1 MKIRVPCVPRKSCES
16 QALGAGLFS
25 HSHVHPYA
33 RVPVCVQSSD
43 FLSDMVISGSK
54 GVVMQYT
61 PKARQADD
69 VRAFCGAATV
79 LVHAVVI
86 LKVRADVHVNRAQG
100 KERHPSDPPALLTR
114 ARGGTQGVDWQES
127 YSIAD
132 DGKRLPSFDGVKL
145 KDADAK
151 SWNLKAISML
161 NLDTKRKKYILAVG
175 TEGYCGI
182 YDGIKWTR
190 KTNGLPTSHTYEAA
204 YMPTKDTM
212 IIATGDGKIYKS
224 SNAGD
229 DFKLIG
235 AEEGMK
241 DVFDTWGADLGGRSV
256 IKMAGESCLA
266 QIG

>member
-1 MKIRVPCVPRKSCES
+1 
-16 QALGAGLFS
+16 
-25 HSHVHPYA
+25 
-33 RVPVCVQSSD
+33 
-43 FLSDMVISGSK
+43 
-54 GVVMQYT
+54 
-61 PKARQADD
+61 
-69 VRAFCGAATV
+69 
-79 LVHAVVI
+79 
-86 LKVRADVHVNRAQG
+86 
-100 KERHPSDPPALLTR
+100 
-114 ARGGTQGVDWQES
+114 
-127 YSIAD
+127 
-132 DGKRLPSFDGVKL
+132 
-145 KDADAK
+145 
-151 SWNLKAISML
+151 ML
-161 NLDTKRKKYILAVG
+161 NLDTKRQKYILAVG

-190 KTNGLPTSHTYEAA
+190 KTKGLLTSHTYEAA